1 MTAFFRIIKF
11 ALQDIF
17 RNFSLSFMTVI
28 ILILML
34 LSVNIL
40 VVLNVLTDK
49 AISSVKEQ
57 IDVSVYFS
65 YDASEE
71 KIKEVKDY
79 VGSFPEV
86 NEIIYLDRDEV
97 LLQFKEQYKNNSDI
111 LASLE
116 ELGENPLGPTMIIK
130 TKETKDYQKITQALD
145 IPEYESIIESKTFG
159 DTEKAINRIQNIT
172 DQVEKFAYM
181 ASILFAVISFFIIF
195 NTVRA
200 TIYSQRIEITIK
212 KLVGA
217 SNWFVRGP
225 YIIEALIFS
234 LISLGISYFL
244 VMIGIYI
251 IDPYIAIIFSESNIL
266 TNYYNSNIILLL
278 GIQFGGVFL
287 LAMFSCLLAMRKQLK
302 A

>member
-1 MTAFFRIIKF
+1 
-11 ALQDIF
+11 
-17 RNFSLSFMTVI
+17 MTVV

-40 VVLNVLTDK
+40 VVVNVLTDK
-49 AISSVKEQ
+49 AISLVKDQ
-57 IDVSVYFS
+57 IDVSVYFV

-71 KIKEVKDY
+71 KIKEIKDY

-97 LLQFKEQYKNNSDI
+97 LLQFKEQYKDNLDI

-116 ELGENPLGPTMIIK
+116 ELEENPLGPTMIVK
-130 TKETKDYQKITQALD
+130 TKETKDYQKITKALD
-145 IPEYESIIESKTFG
+145 IPEYENIIESKTFG
-159 DTEKAINRIQNIT
+159 DTEKAISRIQSIT
-172 DQVEKFAYM
+172 EQIEKFAYVT
-181 ASILFAVISFFIIF
+181 SILFAIISFFIIF

-225 YIIEALIFS
+225 YVVEALIFS
-234 LISLGISYFL
+234 LISLGISHFMA
-244 VMIGIYI
+244 MIGVYI
-251 IDPYIAIIFSESNIL
+251 IDPYITIVFGESGIL

-278 GIQFGGVFL
+278 GIQFGVVFL
-287 LAMFSCLLAMRKQLK
+287 LAMFSSLLAMRKQLK

>member
-1 MTAFFRIIKF
+1 MTSFFRIIKF

-17 RNFSLSFMTVI
+17 RNLSLSFMTVV

-40 VVLNVLTDK
+40 VVVNVLTNK
-49 AISSVKEQ
+49 AISSVKNQ

-65 YDASEE
+65 YDATDEQINE
-71 KIKEVKDY
+71 IKDY
-79 VGSFPEV
+79 IGSFPEV
-86 NEIIYLDRDEV
+86 TEITYLNRDEV
-97 LLQFKEQYKNNSDI
+97 LAQFRDQYKDNADI

-116 ELGENPLGPTMIIK
+116 ELDENPLGPTMIVK
-130 TKETKDYQKITQALD
+130 TKETVDYQKITEALN
-145 IPEYESIIESKTFG
+145 IPEYENIIESKTFA
-159 DTEKAINRIQNIT
+159 DTEKAIGRIQNIT
-172 DQVEKFAYM
+172 DQVEKFAM
-181 ASILFAVISFFIIF
+181 IASILFAIISFFIIF

-225 YIIEALIFS
+225 YIVEALVFS

-244 VMIGIYI
+244 SMVGIYI
-251 IDPYIAIIFSESNIL
+251 IDPYIAIVFGENNIL

-278 GIQFGGVFL
+278 GIQFGAVFL
-287 LAMFSCLLAMRKQLK
+287 LAIFSSLLAMRKQLK

>member
-1 MTAFFRIIKF
+1 MTSFFRIIKF

-17 RNFSLSFMTVI
+17 RNLSLSFMTVV

-40 VVLNVLTDK
+40 VVVNVLTNK
-49 AISSVKEQ
+49 AISSVKNQ

-65 YDASEE
+65 YDATDEQINE
-71 KIKEVKDY
+71 IKDY
-79 VGSFPEV
+79 IGSFPEV
-86 NEIIYLDRDEV
+86 TGITYLNRDEV
-97 LLQFKEQYKNNSDI
+97 LAQFRDQYKDNADI

-116 ELGENPLGPTMIIK
+116 ELDENPLGPTMIVK
-130 TKETKDYQKITQALD
+130 TKETADYQKITEALN
-145 IPEYESIIESKTFG
+145 IPEYENIIESKTFA
-159 DTEKAINRIQNIT
+159 DTEKAIGRIQNIT
-172 DQVEKFAYM
+172 DQVEKFALV
-181 ASILFAVISFFIIF
+181 ASILFAIISFFIIF

-225 YIIEALIFS
+225 YIVEALIFS

-244 VMIGIYI
+244 SMVGVYI
-251 IDPYIAIIFSESNIL
+251 IDPYIAIVFGENNIL

-278 GIQFGGVFL
+278 GIQFGAVFL
-287 LAMFSCLLAMRKQLK
+287 LAIFSSLLAMRKQLK

>member
-1 MTAFFRIIKF
+1 MTSILRIIKF
-11 ALQDIF
+11 AFQDIF
-17 RNFSLSFMTVI
+17 RNLSLSFMTVV

-40 VVLNVLTDK
+40 VVVNVLTNK
-49 AISSVKEQ
+49 AISSVKNQ

-71 KIKEVKDY
+71 KINEVKDY

-86 NEIIYLDRDEV
+86 SEITYLNRDEV
-97 LLQFKEQYKNNSDI
+97 LNQFKEQYKNNVDI

-116 ELGENPLGPTMIIK
+116 ELDENPLGPTMIVK
-130 TKETKDYQKITQALD
+130 TKDTADYQKITEALD
-145 IPEYESIIESKTFG
+145 IPEYENIIESKTFA
-159 DTEKAINRIQNIT
+159 DTEKAISRIQNIT
-172 DQVEKFAYM
+172 DQVEKFAVV
-181 ASILFAVISFFIIF
+181 ASILFAIISFFIIF

-244 VMIGIYI
+244 SMVGIYI
-251 IDPYIAIIFSESNIL
+251 IDPYIAIIFGENNIL

-278 GIQFGGVFL
+278 GIQFGVVFL
-287 LAMFSCLLAMRKQLK
+287 IAIFSSLLAMRKQLK

>member
-97 LLQFKEQYKNNSDI
+97 LLQFKEQYKNNPDI

>member
-40 VVLNVLTDK
+40 VVVNVLTNR
-49 AISSVKEQ
+49 AISTVKEQ

-86 NEIIYLDRDEV
+86 NEIIYLDRDQV
-97 LLQFKEQYKNNSDI
+97 LLQFKEQYKSNPDI

-130 TKETKDYQKITQALD
+130 TKETKDYQKITEALD
-145 IPEYESIIESKTFG
+145 IPEYENIIESKTFG

-172 DQVEKFAYM
+172 DQVEKFAYI
-181 ASILFAVISFFIIF
+181 ASILFAIISFFIIF

-234 LISLGISYFL
+234 LISLGISHFL
-244 VMIGIYI
+244 AMIGIYI
-251 IDPYIAIIFSESNIL
+251 IDPYIAIVFSESNIL

-278 GIQFGGVFL
+278 GIQFGVVFL
-287 LAMFSCLLAMRKQLK
+287 LAIFSSLLAMRKQLK

>member
-1 MTAFFRIIKF
+1 MTSFFRIVKF

-17 RNFSLSFMTVI
+17 RNLSLSFMTVV

-40 VVLNVLTDK
+40 VVVNVLTNE
-49 AISSVKEQ
+49 AISSVKDQ
-57 IDVSVYFS
+57 IDVSVYFA

-71 KIKEVKDY
+71 KINEVKDY

-86 NEIIYLDRDEV
+86 SEVTYLNRDEV
-97 LLQFKEQYKNNSDI
+97 LAQFKEQYKDNADI

-116 ELGENPLGPTMIIK
+116 ELDENPLGPTMIVK
-130 TKETKDYQKITQALD
+130 TKDTGDYQKITEALD

-159 DTEKAINRIQNIT
+159 DTEKAISRIQNIT
-172 DQVEKFAYM
+172 DQVEKFAVV
-181 ASILFAVISFFIIF
+181 ASILFAIISFFIIF

-225 YIIEALIFS
+225 YVVEAFVFS

-244 VMIGIYI
+244 SMVGVYI
-251 IDPYIAIIFSESNIL
+251 LDPYIAIIFGENNIL

-278 GIQFGGVFL
+278 GIQFGVVFL
-287 LAMFSCLLAMRKQLK
+287 IAIFSSLLAMRKQLK

>member
-1 MTAFFRIIKF
+1 MISFLRIIKF

-17 RNFSLSFMTVI
+17 RNLSLSFMTVV

-40 VVLNVLTDK
+40 VVVNVLTNR
-49 AISSVKEQ
+49 AISSVKDQ

-65 YDASEE
+65 YDATDEQ
-71 KIKEVKDY
+71 INEVKDY

-86 NEIIYLDRDEV
+86 SAITYLNRDEV
-97 LLQFKEQYKNNSDI
+97 LAQFKEQYKDNSDV

-116 ELGENPLGPTMIIK
+116 ELDQNPLGPTMIVK
-130 TKETKDYQKITQALD
+130 TKETGDYQKITEALD
-145 IPEYESIIESKTFG
+145 IPEYENIIESKTFG
-159 DTEKAINRIQNIT
+159 DTEKAISRIQNIT
-172 DQVEKFAYM
+172 DQVEKFALV
-181 ASILFAVISFFIIF
+181 ASILFAIISFFIIF

-200 TIYSQRIEITIK
+200 TIYTQRVEITIK

-234 LISLGISYFL
+234 LISLGVSYFL
-244 VMIGIYI
+244 SMVGVYI
-251 IDPYIAIIFSESNIL
+251 IDPYIAIIFGENNIL

-278 GIQFGGVFL
+278 GIQFGVVFL
-287 LAMFSCLLAMRKQLK
+287 LAIFSSLLAMRKQLK